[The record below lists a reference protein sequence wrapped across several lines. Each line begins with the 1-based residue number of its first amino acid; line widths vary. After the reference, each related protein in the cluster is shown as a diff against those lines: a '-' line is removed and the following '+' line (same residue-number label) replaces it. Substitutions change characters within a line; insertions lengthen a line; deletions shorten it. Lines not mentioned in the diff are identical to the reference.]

1 MRQQKTDWENSTET
15 GAFLRELFG
24 RHWRPEMLVKLA
36 GLEPSAAGRGCFAP
50 AGGEAA
56 EWQALDILL
65 AGHEE
70 AAARLRSLAG
80 TSPFERFLRSL
91 AEGDELGALE
101 TFLEQG
107 ERRIRALST
116 DDMRAMLM
124 FALERLRKSF
134 SFLAF
139 ADKALFSG

>member
-1 MRQQKTDWENSTET
+1 MRLGLTTAAFYGRLET
-15 GAFLRELFG
+15 
-24 RHWRPEMLVKLA
+24 
-36 GLEPSAAGRGCFAP
+36 
-50 AGGEAA
+50 
-56 EWQALDILL
+56 
-65 AGHEE
+65 EE

-116 DDMRAMLM
+116 DDMRATLM
-124 FALERLRKSF
+124 FAL
-134 SFLAF
+134 
-139 ADKALFSG
+139 